1 MNIFTELIF
10 LFPQARFNQHMWFPT
25 GQELPRGYLMDTSEM
40 VSQEE
45 QQPAMLPASA
55 RAVMRRDNLAGLVLD
70 LSYVIVEPGPAPGLS
85 CRYRIHVFHSS
96 SCCLICPPFI
106 IWHQY

>member
-55 RAVMRRDNLAGLVLD
+55 RAVMRRGWTTSQALCLTSP
-70 LSYVIVEPGPAPGLS
+70 LSSWSPAPHPDSHAGIVS
-85 CRYRIHVFHSS
+85 TSFIR
-96 SCCLICPPFI
+96 PPAV
-106 IWHQY
+106 